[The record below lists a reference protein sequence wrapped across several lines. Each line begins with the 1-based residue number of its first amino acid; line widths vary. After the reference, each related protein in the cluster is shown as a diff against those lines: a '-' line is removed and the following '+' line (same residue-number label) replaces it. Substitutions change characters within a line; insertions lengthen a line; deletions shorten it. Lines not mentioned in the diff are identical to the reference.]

1 MSQVSSLL
9 QIDCPG
15 LHHLCVTAPVLAPLS
30 EIIQPSTVMPEYN
43 HGHIGIPAQLLSK
56 NDMPPKTLQH
66 DAVTPVVQAHTFT
79 AAVWE

>member
-1 MSQVSSLL
+1 
-9 QIDCPG
+9 
-15 LHHLCVTAPVLAPLS
+15 
-30 EIIQPSTVMPEYN
+30 MPEYN